1 MTQSLS
7 QNARPKIGLFTAH
20 RLKIKKYTG
29 WERGF
34 TLINNNIK

>member
-7 QNARPKIGLFTAH
+7 QNAKPKIGLYTVH

-34 TLINNNIK
+34 ALINNNIK